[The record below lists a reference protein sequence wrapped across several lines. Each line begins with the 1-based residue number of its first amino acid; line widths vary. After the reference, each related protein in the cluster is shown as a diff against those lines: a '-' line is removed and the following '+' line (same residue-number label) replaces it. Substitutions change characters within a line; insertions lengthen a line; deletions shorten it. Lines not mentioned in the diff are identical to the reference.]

1 MAGVAKIYFTTKSD
15 CTMKIFITGAT
26 GYIGNILALKLAD
39 ANNTV
44 HALVRNPDEAKSL
57 DHPNIK
63 LFGGDI
69 NDIDSIKHAMD
80 GCEQVFHLASLVRL
94 WARPSDIF
102 FRVNVEGTSNVLAGA
117 LEKNVSSFVYTSST
131 AVFGISLNEPL
142 SENDPRII
150 GFNNDYDL
158 SKCMAEKLVMDYAAK
173 GLHALIVNPSRVY
186 GPGIETYSNPFTRFL
201 KASIK
206 GKVVAF
212 PKCPGVIAN
221 YSYVHDVVN
230 GHILAMKYGKPGE
243 RYILGG
249 ENISYQEMLSVI
261 RELLPQGRAIA
272 VPKILLKAAGGM
284 QLLKFYFTKKQ
295 PAFTPSAINRYY
307 SNTAFNCG
315 KAIEEL
321 NYKITPFKQGI
332 TETIHHLKQIYG
344 SK

>member
-1 MAGVAKIYFTTKSD
+1 
-15 CTMKIFITGAT
+15 MKIFITGAT

-39 ANNTV
+39 SNNIV
-44 HALVRNPDEAKSL
+44 HALVRNQLEAKNL

-63 LFGGDI
+63 LFEGNI
-69 NDIDSIKHAMD
+69 NDIDSVKNAMH
-80 GCEQVFHLASLVRL
+80 GCEQVFHLASFVRL

-102 FRVNVEGTSNVLAGA
+102 YKVNVEGTGNVLTAA
-117 LEKNVSSFVYTSST
+117 VEKNIAGFVYTSST

-158 SKCMAEKLVMDYAAK
+158 SKCMAEKLVIDYAAK

-186 GPGIETYSNPFTRFL
+186 GPGIESYSNPFTRFL
-201 KASIK
+201 KASLK
-206 GKVVAF
+206 GKLVPL

-221 YSYVHDVVN
+221 YSYVHDVVD
-230 GHILAMKYGKPGE
+230 GHILAMKYGRPGE

-249 ENISYQEMLSVI
+249 ENISYKEMLSVV
-261 RELLPQGRAIA
+261 RELLPGSRPLL
-272 VPKILLKAAGGM
+272 VPKMLLQAAGGM
-284 QLLKFYFTKKQ
+284 QLLRFYFTKKQ

-321 NYKITPFKQGI
+321 SYKITPFKKGI
-332 TETIHHLKQIYG
+332 TETILHLKQIYE